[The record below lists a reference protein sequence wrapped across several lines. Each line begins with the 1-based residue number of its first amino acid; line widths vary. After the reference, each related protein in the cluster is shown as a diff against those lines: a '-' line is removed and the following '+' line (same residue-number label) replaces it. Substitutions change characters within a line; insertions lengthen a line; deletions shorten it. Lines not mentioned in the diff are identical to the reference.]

1 MWDSGFRISACPS
14 PKSESYYSTS
24 KDYCFACFLQEI
36 LRNRSINR
44 LIKLV
49 LRQDSRKNPFFMQKL
64 KLEALNRLSVEDFKT
79 TVKTPL
85 VVVLDDVR
93 SALNVGSVFRTADAF
108 ACEEVILC
116 GFTATPPHRE
126 IMKTALG
133 STESVAWRH
142 FSETENALNA
152 LRTEGYVL
160 VAVEQAEGSI
170 FLHSI
175 DNQLFAKQN
184 ADVKIALI
192 LGNEVDGVSETA
204 MSMADYVVEVPQFG
218 TKHSLNIAVTAGI
231 VAWEFAKQ
239 LRREN

>member
-1 MWDSGFRISACPS
+1 MFYVFK
-14 PKSESYYSTS
+14 PK
-24 KDYCFACFLQEI
+24 
-36 LRNRSINR
+36 
-44 LIKLV
+44 
-49 LRQDSRKNPFFMQKL
+49 FFMQKL
-64 KLEALNRLSVEDFKT
+64 KLEELNRLSVAEFKT
-79 TVKTPL
+79 AAKTPIA
-85 VVVLDDVR
+85 VVLDDVR
-93 SALNVGSVFRTADAF
+93 SALNVGSVFRTSDAF
-108 ACEEVILC
+108 ACAEVILC

-170 FLHSI
+170 FLHTI
-175 DNQLFAKQN
+175 DNQLFAKQEGN
-184 ADVKIALI
+184 IKVALI

-204 MSMADYVVEVPQFG
+204 MEMADYVVEVPQFG

-231 VAWEFAKQ
+231 VVWEFCKK
-239 LRREN
+239 LGIRN